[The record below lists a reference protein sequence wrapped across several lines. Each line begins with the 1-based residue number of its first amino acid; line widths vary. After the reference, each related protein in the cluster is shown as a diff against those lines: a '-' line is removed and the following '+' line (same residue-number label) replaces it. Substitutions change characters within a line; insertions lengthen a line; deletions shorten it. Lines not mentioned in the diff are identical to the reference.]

1 MLKGKEC
8 PFVFLLLADGERM
21 TCASEIYM
29 EKLLVKWFYLSLSAN
44 AFPCHRTSA
53 GANVNLC

>member
-8 PFVFLLLADGERM
+8 PFFFLLLADDERM
-21 TCASEIYM
+21 RYAAEICM

-44 AFPCHRTSA
+44 AFPCRRTSA
-53 GANVNLC
+53 SANVNL